1 MYVAVHDDHHYCG
14 GTASGCSYLQ
24 NQAPWIPYSFMG
36 SIAES
41 KLKGYSYHTSIKYG
55 YGPGVRQSLILY
67 DWGWAHSH
75 SLTYSY

>member
-1 MYVAVHDDHHYCG
+1 MYVVVHDDHHYCG

-41 KLKGYSYHTSIKYG
+41 KLKGYMFVSYCTLIK
-55 YGPGVRQSLILY
+55 
-67 DWGWAHSH
+67 
-75 SLTYSY
+75 